1 MGLWRNPQQSEDI
14 AGNPWGF
21 FYSYSLINIFD
32 TQQFLT
38 PPAGCSSNIL
48 CMRRWF
54 LPSCRTPPAS

>member
-1 MGLWRNPQQSEDI
+1 MGLWRYPRFAADY

-48 CMRRWF
+48 CMRR
-54 LPSCRTPPAS
+54 